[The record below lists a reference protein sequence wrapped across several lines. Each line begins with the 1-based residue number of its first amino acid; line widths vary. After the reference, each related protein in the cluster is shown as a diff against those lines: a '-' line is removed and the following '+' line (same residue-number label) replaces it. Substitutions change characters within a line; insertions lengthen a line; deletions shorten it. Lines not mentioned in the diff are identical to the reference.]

1 MIMSE
6 FLCARGTVVN
16 GLPKNSAGIYAV
28 SGLESKKGAYPL
40 LITGI
45 SWNKRDIL
53 LPVAC
58 LNGVKVLYSFGESF
72 GDVVVRG
79 QILLGPQAGKGG
91 TSHVQGLVDWFQG
104 NRSSKSKK
112 PVKLSILRSGAVRAY
127 LNSLQIAEA
136 DPQNHVLNFAMGGVL
151 VE

>member
-1 MIMSE
+1 MNDY
-6 FLCARGTVVN
+6 LCARGTVVN
-16 GLPKNSAGIYAV
+16 GLPKNAAGIYAV
-28 SGLESKKGAYPL
+28 AGLESKKGAYPL

-45 SWNKRDIL
+45 SWGKRDLL

-58 LNGVKVLYSFGESF
+58 LNGVKVIYSFGEGF

-79 QILLGPQAGKGG
+79 QILLGPQAGQGS
-91 TSHVQGLVDWFQG
+91 TSHLQGLIDWFQSK
-104 NRSSKSKK
+104 RSAKSKA

-127 LNSLQIAEA
+127 LTSLQIAEA
-136 DPQNHVLNFAMGGVL
+136 DSQFHVQNFAMGGVL